1 MVQDAKYLQKSQAK
15 TDKQVIIM
23 CKKTHGEKKK
33 KPIFPGC

>member
-23 CKKTHGEKKK
+23 CKKTHGEKKM
-33 KPIFPGC
+33 PIFPGC